1 MQVKWLK
8 KQKTEEPE
16 NVVVQTQDNI
26 VRGGNRE
33 IIAVTYIFMA
43 LFAGLLVY
51 FLYFM
56 IVSRK
61 DVINNSYNQRQ
72 KCLQSILSVEKYM
85 PVIKPCLQKRYKK
98 TGRKQEIILLAE
110 SFVMW

>member
-1 MQVKWLK
+1 MIMQVKWLK

-43 LFAGLLVY
+43 LFEGERCR
-51 FLYFM
+51 F
-56 IVSRK
+56 
-61 DVINNSYNQRQ
+61 
-72 KCLQSILSVEKYM
+72 
-85 PVIKPCLQKRYKK
+85 
-98 TGRKQEIILLAE
+98 
-110 SFVMW
+110 